1 MPVLK
6 TRGDDATWHET
17 SATSDADALHDNVSG
32 EIAAIAEKVSP
43 VNADVVVI
51 EDSADS
57 DNKKRVQLGNL
68 PDAHP
73 VADTTD
79 LVKGSADATKL
90 LRIEVD
96 GLTTATT
103 RTITMAD
110 QNVDLTPDSGT
121 YPAFATAVALA
132 VAL

>member
-17 SATSDADALHDNVSG
+17 SATSDADAIHDNVSS
-32 EIAAIAEKVSP
+32 EISAVTEKGTP
-43 VNADVVVI
+43 VNADLVLI
-51 EDSADS
+51 EDSEDG
-57 DNKKRVQLGNL
+57 DNKKRAQLGNL

-79 LVKGSADATKL
+79 LVKGSAEATKL

-96 GLTTATT
+96 GLTTGTT